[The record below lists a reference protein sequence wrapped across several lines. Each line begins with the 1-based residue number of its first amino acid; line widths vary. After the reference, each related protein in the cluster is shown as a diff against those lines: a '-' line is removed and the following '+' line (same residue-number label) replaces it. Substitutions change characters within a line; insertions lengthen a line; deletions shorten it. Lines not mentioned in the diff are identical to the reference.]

1 MIKGLATLSTLLSDR
16 VNSILETTGT
26 TRCVACLDK
35 TREPGLCLPCQH
47 SLEVAQ
53 HPCFQCGL
61 PMPRRLAPHTP
72 CGDCL
77 RHDPAFDQTQA
88 GWLYRFPVDALI
100 TRYKYGKDR
109 SFAWPL
115 VQLMTE
121 QLRIQLAQPDMAR
134 PDLLVP
140 VPMHPRKQ
148 RQRGFNQAEDIA
160 EHWGKALSIPWSADY
175 LRRNR
180 VTDAQSGLDRKSR
193 RRNLRQAFTVTRP
206 VPTHIALVDDVM
218 TTGSTADEIARTL
231 KRAGAERVD
240 VWVLARTPP

>member
-1 MIKGLATLSTLLSDR
+1 M
-16 VNSILETTGT
+16 
-26 TRCVACLDK
+26 ACLDK
-35 TREPGLCLPCQH
+35 THQPGLCTPCQR
-47 SLEVAQ
+47 SLETAQ

-61 PMPRRLAPHTP
+61 PMPRRLGPETP

-77 RHDPAFDQTQA
+77 RHHPAFDHTQA
-88 GWLYRFPVDALI
+88 GWLYRFPIDALI

-115 VQLMTE
+115 VQLMGE
-121 QLRIQLAQPDMAR
+121 QLRAYLAEPDTPR

-160 EHWGKALSIPWSADY
+160 EYWGRTLGIPWSAEH
-175 LRRNR
+175 LHRSRA
-180 VTDAQSGLDRKSR
+180 TAAQSGLDRKSR
-193 RRNLRQAFTVTRP
+193 RRNLRQAFVVSRP
-206 VPTHIALVDDVM
+206 PPAHITLVDDVM
-218 TTGSTADEIARTL
+218 TTGSTAHEIASTF
-231 KRAGAERVD
+231 KAAGAKRVD